1 MIKDIS
7 ALRDRST
14 EFLTKFVENCTVEE
28 KIDAYYVSVEIHT
41 HRLLFRKA
49 NEKKINRQDMILNS
63 MYGTLINDWQY
74 FRMANPEWFTQ
85 HHGDRIYMFYIPSR
99 KPIMTSYKDDI
110 VYVIDRIISGSGKEL
125 NQEDACSICG
135 LTHAD
140 KFGISMKETLPKSD
154 AYVTGDI
161 IHKIRKDDS
170 SWISDL
176 LSEDASAYLLS
187 SGQPEGYIVRMGKKY
202 IYQATSS
209 PQTERDANTE
219 RAQYEYLLMDF
230 IRFWDELEDVD
241 RFNTAGDYV
250 KTVCALFNE
259 YINNGEKYTHKIE
272 NNIDETS
279 LEPPCLGTRFDMGLE
294 YVPDITT
301 RELCTEKVLY
311 KNIFKVLLVNLK
323 KQKKVQHCLLMNQ
336 DKVEQWNS
344 IVKTIKNLT
353 NNENPGV

>member
-1 MIKDIS
+1 
-7 ALRDRST
+7 
-14 EFLTKFVENCTVEE
+14 
-28 KIDAYYVSVEIHT
+28 
-41 HRLLFRKA
+41 
-49 NEKKINRQDMILNS
+49 
-63 MYGTLINDWQY
+63 
-74 FRMANPEWFTQ
+74 
-85 HHGDRIYMFYIPSR
+85 
-99 KPIMTSYKDDI
+99 
-110 VYVIDRIISGSGKEL
+110 
-125 NQEDACSICG
+125 
-135 LTHAD
+135 
-140 KFGISMKETLPKSD
+140 
-154 AYVTGDI
+154 
-161 IHKIRKDDS
+161 
-170 SWISDL
+170 
-176 LSEDASAYLLS
+176 
-187 SGQPEGYIVRMGKKY
+187 
-202 IYQATSS
+202 
-209 PQTERDANTE
+209 
-219 RAQYEYLLMDF
+219 MDF

-294 YVPDITT
+294 YVPDNTT

-323 KQKKVQHCLLMNQ
+323 KPKKVQHCLLMNQ